1 MKSKVVFAAV
11 GVLALFSVAGCSEKT
26 EEAAETATQS
36 AAQDTQRN
44 VEGAGQAMENTAQ
57 NAGQAVENTAQGAAN
72 ETQDA
77 AAAVILTP
85 KVKNAI
91 IADAALNDPKNTINV
106 DTENQ
111 IVYLKGTVASEQLKQ
126 RAQAVA
132 QKVLT
137 DSKSSATLENQLT
150 VNKM

>member
-36 AAQDTQRN
+36 AAQDTARN
-44 VEGAGQAMENTAQ
+44 VEG
-57 NAGQAVENTAQGAAN
+57 AGQAVENTAQGAAN

-126 RAQAVA
+126 RAQEVA